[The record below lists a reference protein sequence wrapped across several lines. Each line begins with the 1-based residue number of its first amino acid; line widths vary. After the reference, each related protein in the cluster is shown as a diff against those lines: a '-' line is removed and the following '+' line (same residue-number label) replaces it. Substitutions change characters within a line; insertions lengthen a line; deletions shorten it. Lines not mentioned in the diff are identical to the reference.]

1 MRRFLIAASML
12 FALSTLP
19 VFAQQN
25 EAEAKQEVEP
35 NAIWSWLNFAILVGG
50 LGYLVKKN
58 AGPYFTQ
65 RSLEIRKGM
74 LEADEARAD
83 ADAKVADVDRRL
95 AALPGEIE
103 KLKREANSEA
113 EAEAE
118 RAKREAMQEIA
129 KIQVHLADE
138 IAAAGKA
145 ARLELRRYSAIL
157 AIDLAEKKIAAR
169 MSPAIQDRLIAAFAA
184 HLEDPAAQ
192 ARNN

>member
-1 MRRFLIAASML
+1 MKRLLIAASML
-12 FALSTLP
+12 FAFSALP

-35 NAIWSWLNFAILVGG
+35 NAIWSWLNFAILAGG
-50 LGYLVKKN
+50 LGYMVKKN
-58 AGPYFTQ
+58 AGPYFAQ

-74 LEADEARAD
+74 LEADEARAE

-103 KLKREANSEA
+103 KLKREAKSEA

-118 RAKREAMQEIA
+118 RVRRDALQEIA
-129 KIQVHLADE
+129 KIQSHLAEE
-138 IAAAGKA
+138 IASAGKA
-145 ARLELRRYSAIL
+145 ARLELRRYSASL
-157 AIDLAEKKIAAR
+157 AIDLAERKIAAR
-169 MSPAIQDRLIAAFAA
+169 MSPAIQDQLVAAFAA

-192 ARNN
+192 VRNN